1 MDIFEGVGLPD
12 LINSS
17 LGERGNGRAKYSY
30 SDIIMSLFCIYLCG
44 GDHIEDIT
52 SYLGD
57 TFSMRPDTN
66 AASSDTIARALKE
79 LAQDNVFNKSDS
91 GASYAFNTA
100 EKLNRL
106 LLSMLFRLGLL
117 EKGGMLDLDFDHQ
130 FTPAGKYDAK
140 YSYKRACGYFPG
152 ILSCGGLLLGIE
164 NRDGNTNVRFH
175 QEDTLKRLFDRL
187 VKDFGMVINRFR
199 ADCGSFSENIIRTV
213 YDYCNTF
220 YIRAVNCESHRREFE
235 SRRDWKSVEINFEK
249 CEVASSPFT
258 AFMEDSHFRLVIQ
271 RTEVDGRNM
280 DIAFNDKFYTYRC
293 IVTND
298 WDSTEEEII
307 RYYNARGESEK
318 NFDIQNNDFGWA
330 HQPFSFLKENT
341 VFLLVTAML
350 KNFYVFLL
358 SRIHKSMPNVKSNF
372 RLKRFL
378 ISFVIVPAKWIK
390 TGRKHVLNL
399 YTKRDYVS
407 VFSSI

>member
-1 MDIFEGVGLPD
+1 MTSFGGIFHVMDVFEGIGLPE
-12 LINSS
+12 LINSA
-17 LGERGNGRAKYSY
+17 LGERGNGRALYSY

-52 SYLGD
+52 SYLGG
-57 TFSMRPDTN
+57 TFSMRPNTK

-79 LAQDNVFNKSDS
+79 LAQDNVIYRSDS

-117 EKGGMLDLDFDHQ
+117 EKGGVLDLDFDHQ
-130 FTPAGKYDAK
+130 FTPAGKHDAK
-140 YSYKRACGYFPG
+140 YSYKRAYGYFPG
-152 ILSCGGLLLGIE
+152 ILSFGGLLLGIE
-164 NRDGNTNVRFH
+164 NRDGNANVRFH
-175 QEDTLKRLFDRL
+175 QEDTLKRFFERL

-199 ADCGSFSENIIRTV
+199 ADCGSFSENIVRTV
-213 YDYCNTF
+213 YGYCNTF

-235 SRRDWKSVEINFEK
+235 SRREWKSVEINFER
-249 CEVASSPFT
+249 CEVASFPFT
-258 AFMEDSHFRLVIQ
+258 AFMEDAHFRLVVQ
-271 RTEVDGRNM
+271 RTEVDGRDV
-280 DIAFNDKFYTYRC
+280 DIAFSDKFYTYRC

-298 WDSTEEEII
+298 WESTEEEII
-307 RYYNARGESEK
+307 RYYNGRGESEK

-341 VFLLVTAML
+341 VFLILTAML

-358 SRIHKSMPNVKSNF
+358 RRIDHSLSAWCRPIC
-372 RLKRFL
+372 R
-378 ISFVIVPAKWIK
+378 W
-390 TGRKHVLNL
+390 GRPWCNP
-399 YTKRDYVS
+399 RGGIAGRRRR
-407 VFSSI
+407 SSP